1 MLLVSAV
8 GLILPTVSAAQDLA
22 VAAAGVGD
30 SAEPV
35 VSLNLA
41 RVKRGLALL
50 REREGSG
57 SLLRLEYRL
66 SVYGVAPEIELLQ
79 GFDTQHGAV
88 PFGGPTHAVRV
99 AVDRRSGQPRGFCHA
114 DFIDMWEP
122 KEFKA
127 PTIPL
132 MPLLRWTFGR

>member
-1 MLLVSAV
+1 MRIHVITFGTAMLLVSAV
-8 GLILPTVSAAQDLA
+8 GLILPAVSAAQDLA

-50 REREGSG
+50 QEREGAG

-66 SVYGVAPEIELLQ
+66 SVYGVAPKIELLQ
-79 GFDTQHGAV
+79 GFDIQHGAV
-88 PFGGPTHAVRV
+88 PFGGPTHA
-99 AVDRRSGQPRGFCHA
+99 
-114 DFIDMWEP
+114 DFMNMWEP

>member
-1 MLLVSAV
+1 MRIHLITFGTTMLLVSAV

-22 VAAAGVGD
+22 VATAGVED

-88 PFGGPTHAVRV
+88 PFGGPTHA
-99 AVDRRSGQPRGFCHA
+99 